1 MESPNKPA
9 IKISFLDIQRKSLSE
24 SESLFLVVFT
34 EGKDF
39 ILSLNEFCEV
49 SERSLQLAVKYGDAQ
64 SEKIAL
70 EAAEQVEQ
78 WVEFKDLVSV
88 KVFAETQGQKKKIL
102 IKGMGTKESSKCEY
116 MKRVQGIENTERTI
130 QLKIAA
136 LKDEVPMAYLDLLG
150 QGNPVPKSFFRKRTM
165 DSELVQFVPDYEF
178 QSYFS
183 VALKDITSNEPD
195 LLQNVALGMLTRIKE
210 LKIQL
215 NEIELHQEVLL
226 DFDYFLKNLGDSLSE
241 TKDQCKTEDVK
252 MDEKILMIQ
261 QEIKDTDKL
270 TIETEV
276 KCKNLADE
284 LEALKEKITKID
296 DENKKTMTSQIT
308 TKDTMELRL
317 AMEKSQNEIKS
328 LEEEIEKITS
338 EFYSNFP
345 DKEMA
350 RAVNEKVLSHAE
362 LLRCVNM
369 RDQELQENVRLE
381 AEIAELTALLEIE
394 EDMQGQIR
402 RYENEKI
409 ENEQKIKAGEE
420 FLRKANEEYEG
431 NLAKSNTIIQEITEK
446 LVPLNCS
453 ITKIADKSKENDK
466 IIKEITE
473 LVAKIEADRELAHRK
488 TPQISLPE
496 HFLTNFDANFD
507 TTTKIKANLYIELEF
522 LSNSLQKSASLS
534 LQALRVFKFVEDHI
548 EHQEL
553 QHKSMQ
559 SLIENIKKE
568 NPTHVPVKNDPTDA
582 ALAHYLNTK
591 HNHLEVKFKRID
603 KQLYNF
609 GTIKVEI
616 KVESGG
622 VVVFIDGKKSNIESF
637 LEVYTPIEKGKA
649 IRRSPSK
656 LKESND
662 KSFSK
667 SMPVD
672 KMFAKTGNN
681 PMSGTSQLNK

>member
-1 MESPNKPA
+1 MESPNKPT
-9 IKISFLDIQRKSLSE
+9 IKISFLDLQRKSLLE
-24 SESLFLVVFT
+24 SESVFLIVFT
-34 EGKDF
+34 EGKNI
-39 ILSLNEFCEV
+39 ILSLNESCEV
-49 SERSLQLAVKYGDAQ
+49 NERSLQLAVKHGDAQ
-64 SEKIAL
+64 TEKIAL
-70 EAAEQVEQ
+70 EASEQVEQ
-78 WVEFKDLVSV
+78 WVEFKDLVSI
-88 KVFAETQGQKKKIL
+88 KIFAETQGHKKKIL
-102 IKGMGTKESSKCEY
+102 IKGMGKQEVNRCEY
-116 MKRVQGIENTERTI
+116 MKRVQAIENTERTI

-150 QGNPVPKSFFRKRTM
+150 QGSPVPKSFFRKRTM

-226 DFDYFLKNLGDSLSE
+226 DFDYFLKNLGDSLTE
-241 TKDQCKTEDVK
+241 TKEQCKTEDLK
-252 MDEKILMIQ
+252 MDEKTLMIQ
-261 QEIKDTDKL
+261 QEIKKTEEL
-270 TIETEV
+270 TKETET
-276 KCKNLADE
+276 KIQNLSHE
-284 LEALKEKITKID
+284 FEVLKEKIKEID
-296 DENKKTMTSQIT
+296 NENKKTMTNQIT
-308 TKDTMELRL
+308 TKDTIELRL
-317 AMEKSQNEIKS
+317 AIDKSQKEIKD
-328 LEEEIEKITS
+328 LEDEIEKMTH

-350 RAVNEKVLSHAE
+350 KAVNEKVLSHAE
-362 LLRCVNM
+362 LLRCINM
-369 RDQELQENVRLE
+369 RDQELQENIRLE
-381 AEIAELTALLEIE
+381 AEIAELIALIDIE
-394 EDMQGQIR
+394 NDMQGQIK
-402 RYENEKI
+402 RYDIGTIENEK
-409 ENEQKIKAGEE
+409 KIKESEE
-420 FLRKANEEYEG
+420 FLSKANEEYEG
-431 NLAKSNTIIQEITEK
+431 NLIKSNNIIKEITEN

-453 ITKIADKSKENDK
+453 IKKLMDKSKENDQVV
-466 IIKEITE
+466 KEITE
-473 LVAKIEADRELAHRK
+473 LVTKIEADRDLAHRK

-496 HFLTNFDANFD
+496 HFLSNFDINFD
-507 TTTKIKANLYIELEF
+507 TTTKIKTNLYVELEF

-534 LQALRVFKFVEDHI
+534 LKALRVFKFVEDHI

-568 NPTHVPVKNDPTDA
+568 NPTHVPVKNDPTDT

-622 VVVFIDGKKSNIESF
+622 VVVFIDGKKTNIESF

-667 SMPVD
+667 SMTAD
-672 KMFAKTGNN
+672 KLFAKTGNN
-681 PMSGTSQLNK
+681 PLSGTSQLNK